1 MLKII
6 RCILYGL
13 AITTG
18 IAGLIIGG
26 NPPAKYLWEMLRD
39 SEYRNYYDTHNLNE
53 PEMIFLLSLILLIG
67 VRICLA
73 LDKGNRPA
81 NPAEA
86 VPSGKK
92 PVAPA
97 PANEISPPTVPPET
111 PAQPVESADKKLT
124 RLLHQKRD

>member
-1 MLKII
+1 MFKII

-18 IAGLIIGG
+18 VAGLIIGG
-26 NPPAKYLWEMLRD
+26 DPPAKYLWDMLRD
-39 SEYRNYYDTHNLNE
+39 YKYRDYYDTHYLNE

-67 VRICLA
+67 VRICFV
-73 LDKGNRPA
+73 LDKGIRPA
-81 NPAEA
+81 NPSEA

-97 PANEISPPTVPPET
+97 PSNEISPPPMPPET

-124 RLLHQKRD
+124 RLLHPKKD

>member
-6 RCILYGL
+6 RYILYGL

-18 IAGLIIGG
+18 VAGLIIGG
-26 NPPAKYLWEMLRD
+26 DPLTKYLWDVLRD
-39 SEYRNYYDTHNLNE
+39 YKYRDYSDTHFLNE
-53 PEMIFLLSLILLIG
+53 PEMIVLLSLILLIG

-73 LDKGNRPA
+73 LDKGIRPA
-81 NPAEA
+81 SPSET

-92 PVAPA
+92 LVAPA
-97 PANEISPPTVPPET
+97 PSNKSSPPPVPPET

-124 RLLHQKRD
+124 RLLHPKID

>member
-6 RCILYGL
+6 RCILYGF

-18 IAGLIIGG
+18 VAGLLFGG
-26 NPPAKYLWEMLRD
+26 DPLAKYLWEMLHD

-53 PEMIFLLSLILLIG
+53 PGMIFLLSLILLIG
-67 VRICLA
+67 VRICFA
-73 LDKGNRPA
+73 LDKGIRPA
-81 NPAEA
+81 NPSEA

-97 PANEISPPTVPPET
+97 PPNKISPPPVPPET

-124 RLLHQKRD
+124 RLLHQKKD